1 MKIPAFHIGQDQMF
15 GASATNWVGVVSNN
29 LILVPVK
36 KKAEEKHVLFA
47 KTKR

>member
-36 KKAEEKHVLFA
+36 KKAE
-47 KTKR
+47 